1 MVVKAGHVVT
11 VSPTGGATTHTEQ
24 DAIMGLSLGAP
35 WTQIQHEKN
44 TNTTRGENKYNMR
57 TTHIQYE
64 ENTNTHTLLDCLGML
79 S

>member
-44 TNTTRGENKYNMR
+44 TNTP
-57 TTHIQYE
+57 
-64 ENTNTHTLLDCLGML
+64 
-79 S
+79 